1 MEGAAMFGKAI
12 SIVLVAF
19 AAWTGAAQ
27 AYDGYPAIP
36 PELGIHSPAGYG
48 WVPYRCAD
56 WPVANF
62 YHNAWY
68 AHQAPAVYGNYVY
81 RPFYRYTAWR
91 VLPRTYYC
99 VQ

>member
-1 MEGAAMFGKAI
+1 MFRKTLSAAFIA
-12 SIVLVAF
+12 L
-19 AAWTGAAQ
+19 AASSSTAQ
-27 AYDGYPAIP
+27 AYEGWPAIP
-36 PELGIHSPAGYG
+36 PELGIRSPAGYG

-68 AHQAPAVYGNYVY
+68 AHTAPAVYGNHVY

-99 VQ
+99 VPRD